1 MPEDG
6 RMDEL
11 KPQRLRMARPDDYN
25 AIAAVA
31 GDGWG
36 RTGPVPGYN
45 GPGRDFMVFSRRL

>member
-1 MPEDG
+1 
-6 RMDEL
+6 MDEL
-11 KPQRLRMARPDDYN
+11 KPQRLGMTRPDDYG

-45 GPGRDFMVFSRRL
+45 GPGRDCMVFSRRL